1 MYNIFEPMNE
11 SQLPPLKVDRTKL
24 ITQAEYARRNNII
37 RQRVNDLVKAKKVNT
52 VEIMG
57 GILILLD

>member
-1 MYNIFEPMNE
+1 MNE

-24 ITQAEYARRNNII
+24 ITQAEYARRNNLI

-52 VEIMG
+52 VEILG
-57 GILILLD
+57 GVLILLD